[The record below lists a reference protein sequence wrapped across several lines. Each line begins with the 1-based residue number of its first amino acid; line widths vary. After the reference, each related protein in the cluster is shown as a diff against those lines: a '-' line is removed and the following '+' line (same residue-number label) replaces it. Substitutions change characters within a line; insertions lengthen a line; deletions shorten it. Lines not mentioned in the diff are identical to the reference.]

1 MASKYNIIL
10 NILLQS
16 HPKIYQHD
24 IVSYKAIMCQTIKT
38 DRYRYSLIVRMLL
51 RCIMPEIF
59 ESKAPVNSILK
70 VC

>member
-38 DRYRYSLIVRMLL
+38 DWCGLSLMPRMLL
-51 RCIMPEIF
+51 GYIIPGIF
-59 ESKAPVNSILK
+59 ESKAPVNGILK